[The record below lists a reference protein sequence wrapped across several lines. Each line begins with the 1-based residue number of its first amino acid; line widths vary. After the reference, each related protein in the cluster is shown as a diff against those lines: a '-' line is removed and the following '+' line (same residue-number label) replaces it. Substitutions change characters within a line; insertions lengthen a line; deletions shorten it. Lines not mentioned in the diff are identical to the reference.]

1 VAQAGIPCYA
11 PFQLQRAY
19 DLNAL
24 YRKGLA
30 GRGRTI
36 VIVDVTIGDN
46 TVTFTQHGQT
56 FTVQGFP
63 AVQGYDLSTGWG
75 TVDAA
80 KFVPELARGH

>member
-1 VAQAGIPCYA
+1 MVAIAA
-11 PFQLQRAY
+11 QLAHKR
-19 DLNAL
+19 LGLINPTL
-24 YRKGLA
+24 YRLGA
-30 GRGRTI
+30 ARAPG
-36 VIVDVTIGDN
+36 IVDVTIGDN

-63 AVQGYDLSTGWG
+63 AVRGYDLSTGWG